1 MWCLGISLWPAGPP
15 LSAPCTLPAR
25 NKFSSGNKLLWR
37 ILYLRRKVV
46 QFPVLRRDSITFL
59 WRARTHALL
68 FFFFFPL
75 YAFFHLSENVTCRN
89 IAFTGWFLQSFSH
102 SEPAEKSSFAVTKT
116 THIDALNHKKM
127 QPSDIWAKFSDYRIV
142 NICLRKHPISLPAQK
157 TFILW
162 KMSNFMKGI
171 PFYLLFSLSLSG
183 PCAVDIF
190 LLDQ

>member
-15 LSAPCTLPAR
+15 LSPPCTLPAR
-25 NKFSSGNKLLWR
+25 NKFSSGNKLQWR

-46 QFPVLRRDSITFL
+46 QFPVSGTDSITFL

-68 FFFFFPL
+68 FFFFV
-75 YAFFHLSENVTCRN
+75 YAFFYLSENAMCRN

-102 SEPAEKSSFAVTKT
+102 SEPAEKSSFSVMKT

-127 QPSDIWAKFSDYRIV
+127 QLSDIWAKFSDSRIE

-183 PCAVDIF
+183 PSAVDIF
-190 LLDQ
+190 LLEQ